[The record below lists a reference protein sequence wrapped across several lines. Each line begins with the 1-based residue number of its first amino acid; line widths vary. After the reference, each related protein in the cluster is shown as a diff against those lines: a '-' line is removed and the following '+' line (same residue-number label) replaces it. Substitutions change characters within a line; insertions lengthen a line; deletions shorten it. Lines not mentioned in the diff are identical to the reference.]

1 MPRLHK
7 LILLVLQELTQKTF
21 SEYKKSQ
28 VSMDLIRGAIMDN
41 DFMKNLETSQIK
53 VGPLLGRK
61 DNSKLIS

>member
-7 LILLVLQELTQKTF
+7 LIPLVLQELTQKTF

-53 VGPLLGRK
+53 VGPPSLQER
-61 DNSKLIS
+61 